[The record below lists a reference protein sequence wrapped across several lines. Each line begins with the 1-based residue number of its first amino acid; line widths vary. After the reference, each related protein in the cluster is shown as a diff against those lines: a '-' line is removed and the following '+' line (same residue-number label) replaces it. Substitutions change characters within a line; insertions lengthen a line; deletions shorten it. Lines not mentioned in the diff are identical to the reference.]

1 LTSRSKKKGAKMRDV
16 RSIYQYVFL
25 ASIVIL
31 SKPEEE
37 RGATKGKRSSG
48 QGLHVKMWPKGQV
61 ESALAGII

>member
-1 LTSRSKKKGAKMRDV
+1 MRDV

-37 RGATKGKRSSG
+37 RGHQRKEELGSRPTCENVAKR
-48 QGLHVKMWPKGQV
+48 
-61 ESALAGII
+61 AG

>member
-1 LTSRSKKKGAKMRDV
+1 MRDV